1 MPESDAGRND
11 KVRLSCEEAVEEERF
26 LWKETEKWCGNW
38 LVSAQWRKQVHR
50 FPRLRSGQA
59 LRSRQDD
66 TGSVAAGLRGQEC
79 PRHTKQCRTIAPMI
93 AHLRGTVLAK
103 HPNQAIVETQGVG
116 YEVTIS
122 VPTFS
127 EMPAAGSEVALHIHT
142 HVREDALS
150 LFGFL
155 RLAEK
160 HLFEKLLTVSGI
172 GPKLAITILSGMP
185 ADEMV
190 IAIRGGDLVRLTR
203 IPGIGKK
210 TAERMV
216 LELRDK
222 LPATTGAT
230 EVSAGTASPV
240 EEDVISA
247 LVNLGYQR
255 AMAEKALLAAR
266 AKAGA
271 SAKNFETLFREAL
284 GALSK

>member
-1 MPESDAGRND
+1 
-11 KVRLSCEEAVEEERF
+11 
-26 LWKETEKWCGNW
+26 
-38 LVSAQWRKQVHR
+38 
-50 FPRLRSGQA
+50 
-59 LRSRQDD
+59 
-66 TGSVAAGLRGQEC
+66 
-79 PRHTKQCRTIAPMI
+79 MI
-93 AHLRGTVLAK
+93 AHLRGTLLAK
-103 HPNQAIVETQGVG
+103 HPNQAIVEAHGVG
-116 YEVTIS
+116 YDVAIS

-127 EMPAAGSEVALHIHT
+127 ELPAAGAEVALHIHT

-150 LFGFL
+150 LYGFQ

-190 IAIRGGDLVRLTR
+190 GAIRCGDVARLTR

-222 LPATTGAT
+222 LPPTTGTA
-230 EVSAGTASPV
+230 EVSLAAATPV
-240 EEDVISA
+240 EEDVLSA

-255 AMAEKALLAAR
+255 AAAEKALQTAAR
-266 AKAGA
+266 GDNTAQ
-271 SAKNFETLFREAL
+271 SFDILFRDMLAR
-284 GALSK
+284 LSK